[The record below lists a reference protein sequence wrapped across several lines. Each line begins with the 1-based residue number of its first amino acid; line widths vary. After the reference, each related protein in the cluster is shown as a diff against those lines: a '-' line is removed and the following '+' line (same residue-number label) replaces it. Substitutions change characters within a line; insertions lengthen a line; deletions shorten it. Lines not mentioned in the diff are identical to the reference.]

1 MVKRNTKHW
10 FRHGSWWRRL
20 RNNRKYRDVL
30 FRRLFQ
36 DKQDLLDLYNALNGS
51 TYRDPEELEVV
62 TMEDV
67 IFMKMKND
75 LSFMIGN
82 TLNLYEHQSTRNPNM
97 PLRGLLYFAQQFEG
111 LLALRND
118 DIYGTKRVEL
128 PTPVYIVFYNGGGMQ
143 TDNLML
149 YLSDSFSAGRG
160 SGCLECTCEVLNI
173 NRGYNQVL
181 LEKCHRLWEYSE
193 FSAEIEE
200 NIKQGMRREEAIHT
214 AIDTCI
220 ERGILKDI
228 LIKQK
233 AEVLHMILTEY
244 DEKKHFRTLFREGKE
259 EGKREAREDILREM
273 IKKKLDKG
281 KSIPKIAEEMEE
293 EISTIQWLIDNPVS
307 EIPDYLKDYLSDPY
321 EESEAQIQKKRGWKK
336 NRDV

>member
-1 MVKRNTKHW
+1 MVKRNAKKW

-20 RNNRKYRDVL
+20 RNNRRYRDVL
-30 FRRLFQ
+30 FRYLFR
-36 DKQDLLDLYNALNGS
+36 DKQHLLDLYNALNGS
-51 TYRDPEELEVV
+51 TYQNPEELEVV

-67 IFMKMKND
+67 IFLKMKND
-75 LSFMIGN
+75 MSFMIGN
-82 TLNLYEHQSTRNPNM
+82 TINLYEHQSTWNPNM

-111 LLALRND
+111 LLASRDD

-128 PTPVYIVFYNGGGMQ
+128 PTPVYIVFYNGTGMQ
-143 TDNLML
+143 GNNLLL

-160 SGCLECTCEVLNI
+160 SGCMECTCEVLNI
-173 NRGYNQVL
+173 NRGYNHAL
-181 LEKCHRLWEYSE
+181 MEKCHRLWEYSE
-193 FSAEIEE
+193 FSSEIEE
-200 NIKQGMRREEAIHT
+200 NIKKGMRREEAVHT

-220 ERGILKDI
+220 EKGILRDI

-259 EGKREAREDILREM
+259 EGKEEGRREGREELLREL

-281 KSIPKIAEEMEE
+281 KTVVEIAEDLEE
-293 EISTIQWLIDNPVS
+293 EVS
-307 EIPDYLKDYLSDPY
+307 VIERMMP
-321 EESEAQIQKKRGWKK
+321 
-336 NRDV
+336 

>member
-10 FRHGSWWRRL
+10 FRHGNWWRRL
-20 RNNRKYRDVL
+20 RNNRRYKDVL

-36 DKQDLLDLYNALNGS
+36 DKKDLLELYNALNGS
-51 TYRDPEELEVV
+51 TYQNPEELEVI

-111 LLALRND
+111 LLASRND

-149 YLSDSFSAGRG
+149 YLSDAFLTGRG

-193 FSAEIEE
+193 FSSEIEE
-200 NIKQGMRREEAIHT
+200 NIKSGMRRDEAVHT

-220 ERGILKDI
+220 EKGILKDI

-259 EGKREAREDILREM
+259 EGIKEGMERGIEIGLSRGRDALLLEQV
-273 IKKKLDKG
+273 KKKLSRG
-281 KSIPKIAEEMEE
+281 KTLSEIAEELEE
-293 EISTIQWLIDNPVS
+293 DIAVIEQVT
-307 EIPDYLKDYLSDPY
+307 
-321 EESEAQIQKKRGWKK
+321 AQIHSK
-336 NRDV
+336 